1 MDVPSGNRL
10 LDALPGS
17 YAVDIVKTAR
27 IVSLKRGETT
37 TVQDRVMAHVDFPL
51 TALMSVK
58 GILTSGTVCE
68 VASVGSEAF
77 VEVDAALESDLAL
90 RSAECQFGGDV
101 ARMSLHDFQ
110 RALERSRPFAL
121 LVRRAV
127 RARIFVTEQTAM
139 CHLKHDIVQ
148 RLARWLLVSRDRL
161 ERSDFDVT
169 HEYLATILG
178 VRRAGVTTAVAELEQ
193 QGAISGQ
200 RANVM
205 IHDVARLTQAACECY
220 AVCRDAI
227 SGSLGRAVSPSPNGP
242 AA

>member
-1 MDVPSGNRL
+1 MDVPRGNRL
-10 LDALPGS
+10 LDALSDPR
-17 YAVDIVKTAR
+17 ALDIVRNAR
-27 IVSLKRGETT
+27 VVSLQRGDTT
-37 TVQDRVMAHVDFPL
+37 TVQDRVMSQVDFPL

-58 GILTSGTVCE
+58 GALANGTIYE

-110 RALERSRPFAL
+110 LALERSRPFAL

-127 RARIFVTEQTAM
+127 RARVFVTEQTAI
-139 CHLKHDIVQ
+139 CNLKHDIVQ
-148 RLARWLLVSRDRL
+148 RLARWLLVARDRL
-161 ERSDFDVT
+161 GRQDFDVT

-193 QGAISGQ
+193 QGAIGGQ
-200 RANVM
+200 RGNVV
-205 IHDVARLTQAACECY
+205 IHDAARLAEAACECY
-220 AVCRDAI
+220 AMCAAAI
-227 SGSLGRAVSPSPNGP
+227 DESLGLP
-242 AA
+242 AANSSAQ